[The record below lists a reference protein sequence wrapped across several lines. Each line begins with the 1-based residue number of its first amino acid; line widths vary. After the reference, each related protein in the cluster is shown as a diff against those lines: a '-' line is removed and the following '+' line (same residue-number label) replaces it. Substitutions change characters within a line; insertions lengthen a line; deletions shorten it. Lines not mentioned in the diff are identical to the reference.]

1 MKKKENNT
9 NVLSIVNN
17 LTNCGVL
24 SERILPDL
32 VRGTLTVSGTD
43 YQLPTLLIFHMY
55 SQFRELACA

>member
-17 LTNCGVL
+17 LTSCGVL

-32 VRGTLTVSGTD
+32 VRDFDWLALTTN
-43 YQLPTLLIFHMY
+43 YQPLLIFHMY